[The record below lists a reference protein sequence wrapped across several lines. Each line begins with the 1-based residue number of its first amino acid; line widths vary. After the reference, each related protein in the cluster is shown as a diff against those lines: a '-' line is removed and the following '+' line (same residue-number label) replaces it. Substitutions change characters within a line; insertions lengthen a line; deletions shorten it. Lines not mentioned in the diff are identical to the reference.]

1 VKPVDVPKVV
11 YIVAIDET
19 NTIGMIDTISMV
31 DTISTASVI
40 KAAGLYQ

>member
-1 VKPVDVPKVV
+1 VKPVDVPIEV

-19 NTIGMIDTISMV
+19 NTICMIDTISMV

>member
-19 NTIGMIDTISMV
+19 NTIGMV